1 MIQNGSNLHQPP
13 LKQTATFRIST
24 PKSSAVDT
32 QTKFGQPMFG
42 AAPILS
48 SRFENA
54 LHLANQLH
62 QTQLRKGTEIPYFAH
77 LMGVA
82 SLVLEHGGNEEEAIA
97 GILHDAVEDQGGKKT
112 LQLIREQFGDTVA
125 DIVMGCTDADV
136 IPKPPWKAR
145 KEAYIAHV
153 ATASPS
159 VRLVSAC
166 DKLHNARAILSD
178 YYQNGDH
185 VWDKF
190 KGGKEGTLWYYRSLV
205 TEFKKHGDSPLL
217 QELDR
222 TVTQLERLAQK
233 TETTAK
239 SSNILVRAW
248 QQSAQVTQNSL
259 TGLYQ
264 GTLKIVSAL
273 WQFFKSLF
281 NKTETQAKSN

>member
-1 MIQNGSNLHQPP
+1 MIQNETLLQPSRFT
-13 LKQTATFRIST
+13 QTAMMRFSATIKNTDNNTAVHSQ
-24 PKSSAVDT
+24 PK
-32 QTKFGQPMFG
+32 FG

-48 SRFENA
+48 ARFEQA

-82 SLVLEHGGNEEEAIA
+82 SLVLDYGGTEDEAIA
-97 GILHDAVEDQGGKKT
+97 GILHDAVEDQGGQKT

-136 IPKPPWKAR
+136 IPKPPWRER

-153 ATASPS
+153 ASASPS

-178 YYQNGDH
+178 YFQHGDA
-185 VWDKF
+185 VWEKF

-205 TEFKKHGDSPLL
+205 TEFKKHGDTPLV

-222 TVTQLERLAQK
+222 TVSQLEAQVNKNRSKNQTGVASPASQSTNLLKRSWQK
-233 TETTAK
+233 TVWAVKTACSK
-239 SSNILVRAW
+239 TYQATQKAFAW
-248 QQSAQVTQNSL
+248 
-259 TGLYQ
+259 
-264 GTLKIVSAL
+264 L
-273 WQFFKSLF
+273 W
-281 NKTETQAKSN
+281 

>member
-1 MIQNGSNLHQPP
+1 VIQNESRLN
-13 LKQTATFRIST
+13 QTATMRFSSSKST
-24 PKSSAVDT
+24 GVQSQPK
-32 QTKFGQPMFG
+32 FG

-82 SLVLEHGGNEEEAIA
+82 SLVLEHGGTEDEAIA
-97 GILHDAVEDQGGKKT
+97 GILHDAVEDQGGQKT

-166 DKLHNARAILSD
+166 DKLHNARAILND
-178 YYQNGDH
+178 YYQNGDK
-185 VWDKF
+185 VWEKF
-190 KGGKEGTLWYYRSLV
+190 KGGKEGTMWYYRSLV
-205 TEFKKHGDSPLL
+205 TEFKKHGESPLV

-222 TVTQLERLAQK
+222 TVRQLEAEIQK
-233 TETTAK
+233 NQMGLNPQTGSK
-239 SSNILVRAW
+239 LKRAW
-248 QQSAQVTQNSL
+248 QNTTWAFKTACSKT
-259 TGLYQ
+259 YQ
-264 GTLKIVSAL
+264 WTKQTLNWL
-273 WQFFKSLF
+273 WQGCQTLWRNVWPQPKATS
-281 NKTETQAKSN
+281 